1 MASTLQDLQAEVARL
16 QARYRV
22 AQNGLA
28 TLNRNLQSNRAII
41 ERYTLEVSSIPN
53 QVASLESQIN
63 AIQKTSGTT
72 ASQAASDDAP
82 KGPNKS
88 APATVV

>member
-41 ERYTLEVSSIPN
+41 ERYTLEVSSIPIR
-53 QVASLESQIN
+53 LHL
-63 AIQKTSGTT
+63 
-72 ASQAASDDAP
+72 
-82 KGPNKS
+82 
-88 APATVV
+88 